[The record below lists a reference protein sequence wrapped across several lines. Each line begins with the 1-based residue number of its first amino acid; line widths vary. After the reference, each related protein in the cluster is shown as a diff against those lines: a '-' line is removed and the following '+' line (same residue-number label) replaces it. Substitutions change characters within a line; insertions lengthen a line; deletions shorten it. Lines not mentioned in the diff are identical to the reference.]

1 MTKTIMGIAKSGN
14 TTEEMKRLS
23 EIEDVP
29 VEKIRERIASGRIVI
44 TRNIRRESIRTTGIG
59 EGLYTKVNVNIGTS
73 SMLVDIEME
82 KKKAHIA
89 VKYGADTI
97 MDLSTGGNLDE
108 IRRILLKEV
117 EPLPLG
123 TVPAYQ
129 AWIEGVKKYGGVSF
143 PSEWFIEI
151 VERQLRDGVDF
162 MTIHSALSLELARKA
177 VASTRIM
184 PIVSRGGAM
193 LAVWMLE
200 NNEENPFRQHWDYL
214 LELFREYDAVISI
227 GDSLRPGT
235 IMDQHD
241 ELQVTELIE
250 IARQVKQAREHDVQ
264 VIVEGPGHMT
274 LDQITSNITLMKKL
288 TNKAPYYVLGPL
300 VTDIAMGYDHIA
312 AAIGGAIAAAHGADF
327 LCYLT
332 PAEHLSLPTI
342 EQVREGLVAT
352 RIAAH
357 AGDIVKLG
365 KRAYRRDV
373 ELSVFRARL
382 EWDRVLEYAFDIEKA
397 REIYTQ
403 FPVST
408 RGCNMCGQYCV
419 FLLLDKLLK
428 KPALKQ

>member
-1 MTKTIMGIAKSGN
+1 VTKTIMGIAKSGN

-365 KRAYRRDV
+365 KKAYRRDA

-382 EWDRVLEYAFDIEKA
+382 EWDKVLEYAFDIEKA